1 MPNRGNKPN
10 KSRKYG
16 DFPLTPRQA
25 IDATAGNLGAGDG
38 IETDF
43 DKTNPLKC
51 RKSGI
56 FQGNGRV
63 FRPGRGSVKAMRR
76 FIPKL

>member
-38 IETDF
+38 IETDCE
-43 DKTNPLKC
+43 KTNPLNAGNPGSFRGMAAC
-51 RKSGI
+51 SG
-56 FQGNGRV
+56 QAEDR
-63 FRPGRGSVKAMRR
+63 
-76 FIPKL
+76 